1 MAVDCRGPVQ
11 ARKRALSVF
20 LAVVAFGLSV
30 VGAGRADDTTWRGQW
45 RKALALY
52 KKKQYEAA
60 CPLFASVAQSQP
72 KNGAVWGDLGLC
84 ELKRGTSESLAA
96 SLHASR
102 LAVRFGDERVRIA
115 AYHNLGLAA
124 VKASLPDEGCTRISA
139 PSEAACTKT
148 AAVCTKTWRSS
159 GTVYQSYGGV
169 AFFARTAA
177 EAERL
182 RDEFPD
188 LDPSPD
194 AIRTGV
200 SLYEGAEN
208 SCGSWCDGHAW
219 QSDDSS
225 LIMKQALA
233 CEQKQRG
240 PFAGASDV
248 CVSRGK
254 RCSDIFGCAEAIL
267 SHTGDAPAV
276 AREWARLR
284 GKCEKECT
292 AGDSSGPRTTCNV
305 VHVDACAGYAG
316 IVCSTPKS
324 GGGATLRAMEI
335 VLAEPESSAP

>member
-1 MAVDCRGPVQ
+1 
-11 ARKRALSVF
+11 VF
-20 LAVVAFGLSV
+20 LVALAFGVSAT
-30 VGAGRADDTTWRGQW
+30 GAGWADNASWRGQW
-45 RKALALY
+45 RTALALY

-84 ELKRGTSESLAA
+84 ELKRNTPESLAA
-96 SLHASR
+96 SVHASR
-102 LAVRFGDERVRIA
+102 LAVRFGDERVRKA
-115 AYHNLGLAA
+115 AYYNLGLAE
-124 VKASLPDEGCTRISA
+124 VKESLPDEGCTMISA

-148 AAVCTKTWRSS
+148 AAVCTKTWRTS

-169 AFFARTAA
+169 AFLARTAA

-188 LDPSPD
+188 LDPSAD

-208 SCGSWCDGHAW
+208 SCGSWCAGHAW

-225 LIMKQALA
+225 LVMKQALA

-240 PFAGASDV
+240 PLAGAIDV
-248 CVSRGK
+248 CVARGK
-254 RCSDIFGCAEAIL
+254 RCSDILGCAEAIL
-267 SHTGDAPAV
+267 SHTEDSPAV

-292 AGDSSGPRTTCNV
+292 AGANSDPETTCTV
-305 VHVDACAGYAG
+305 VHVDACRGYAG
-316 IVCSTPKS
+316 VVCSTPKS
-324 GGGATLRAMEI
+324 GGGATLRAVEI
-335 VLAEPESSAP
+335 ELAEPESDAP